1 MTSPRGSLIRVW
13 RRAFN
18 CARSQLWQPGRGAGI
33 ATRWGSGRRG
43 RTGLEVHGEWERVE
57 SNHRPAAHQTAAPP
71 LRHAP
76 AGSVLVGK
84 GGVAPPPLAHETG
97 VLLVELLPG
106 GWSTGLEP
114 TPPGSQPG
122 ALPFELRPQ
131 CPARDSNAQPLASQ
145 ANARPSSCQG
155 IWVNPWGDAAATQ
168 PVTGRNYVGQV
179 WRDAPRI
186 HRFGGPGSPPFRCDH
201 SAVVNVPRVARR
213 PVHAKFR
220 SAATKKPP
228 SSGRLRRY
236 WW

>member
-1 MTSPRGSLIRVW
+1 MTSPRVEPYPRSAAGVQSCPESAVAAGTRGWNRDPARVVVVEAGRTRRPRQGLDSCGPSWRPSRGLLAPRTRGSWRV
-13 RRAFN
+13 
-18 CARSQLWQPGRGAGI
+18 GAGGI
-33 ATRWGSGRRG
+33 
-43 RTGLEVHGEWERVE
+43 EP
-57 SNHRPAAHQTAAPP
+57 PACCLSDSCATAAPRSRRFP
-71 LRHAP
+71 
-76 AGSVLVGK
+76 SLVGK

-97 VLLVELLPG
+97 VLLVELLPV

-114 TPPGSQPG
+114 TPPESQPG

-145 ANARPSSCQG
+145 ASARPSSCQG

-201 SAVVNVPRVARR
+201 SAVVNVPRVAR
-213 PVHAKFR
+213 
-220 SAATKKPP
+220 
-228 SSGRLRRY
+228 
-236 WW
+236 